1 MAQMGQSEK
10 GKDFGMARI
19 GVIGGTGAL
28 GKAIARRLAKA
39 GHEVTIGSRAAE
51 SAESAAAEIGAAG
64 GAANADAAT
73 GKDVVIVTVPYSAH
87 ASTLADIR
95 DKVGEAI
102 VVDATVPLVPPK
114 VMRVQLPAA
123 GSAAVEAQGHLGEGV
138 RLVSAFHSVA
148 AHKLDHDGKVECDV
162 LVFSDD
168 VEARKVVIGL
178 CGDMELRGLAGGAL
192 CNAAAAEALTSIL
205 IYLNKNYAADG
216 AGIRFTGLTTA
227 PAIP

>member
-1 MAQMGQSEK
+1 
-10 GKDFGMARI
+10 MARI

-39 GHEVTIGSRAAE
+39 GHEVTIGSRDAE
-51 SAESAAAEIGAAG
+51 SAKAAAAEIGAAA
-64 GAANADAAT
+64 GAANEDAAQ
-73 GKDVVIVTVPYSAH
+73 GQDVVIVTVPYSAH
-87 ASTLADIR
+87 ACTLAQIK
-95 DKVGEAI
+95 DKVGGAI

-148 AHKLDHDGKVECDV
+148 AHKLDHDGKVDCDV

-178 CGDMELRGLAGGAL
+178 CEDMELRGLAWGAL
-192 CNAAAAEALTSIL
+192 VNAAAAEALTSIL
-205 IYLNKNYAADG
+205 IYMNKNYGGDG

-227 PAIP
+227 PALP